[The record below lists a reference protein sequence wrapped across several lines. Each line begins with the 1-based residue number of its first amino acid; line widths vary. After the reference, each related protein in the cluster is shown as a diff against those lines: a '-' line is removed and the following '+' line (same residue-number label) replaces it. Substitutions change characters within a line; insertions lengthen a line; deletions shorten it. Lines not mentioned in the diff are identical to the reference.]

1 MRKNTKYD
9 WIIAVSDSDGVG
21 VELEKVTKTADDVTK
36 YLLDRI
42 RRDKE
47 NDLENYS
54 DGSEDEDS
62 LEQVTE
68 PKIDEVLE
76 LSGYNDFEGYRINY
90 TAQHLDSMQM
100 RDV

>member
-1 MRKNTKYD
+1 MMEERKYD
-9 WIIAVSDSDGVG
+9 WIIAVSDSNEVG

-47 NDLENYS
+47 NDLENFS

-62 LEQVTE
+62 LEQVSMYETG
-68 PKIDEVLE
+68 EVIE
-76 LSGYNDFEGYRINY
+76 LNEYNDFEGYRINY
-90 TAQHLDSMQM
+90 TAKRLDIMSF
-100 RDV
+100 

>member
-1 MRKNTKYD
+1 MEERKYD
-9 WIIAVSDSDGVG
+9 WIIAVSDSNEVG

-47 NDLENYS
+47 NDLENFS

-62 LEQVTE
+62 LEQVSMYETG
-68 PKIDEVLE
+68 EVIE
-76 LSGYNDFEGYRINY
+76 LNGYNDFEGYRINY
-90 TAQHLDSMQM
+90 TAKRLDIMSF
-100 RDV
+100 

>member
-1 MRKNTKYD
+1 MMEERKYD
-9 WIIAVSDSDGVG
+9 WIIAVSDSNEVG

-47 NDLENYS
+47 NDLENFS

-62 LEQVTE
+62 LEQVSMYETG
-68 PKIDEVLE
+68 EVIE
-76 LSGYNDFEGYRINY
+76 LNGYNDFEGYRINY
-90 TAQHLDSMQM
+90 TAKRLNIMSF
-100 RDV
+100 

>member
-1 MRKNTKYD
+1 MEELKYD

-42 RRDKE
+42 RRDKK
-47 NDLENYS
+47 NDLENFS
-54 DGSEDEDS
+54 DGSEDEYS
-62 LEQVTE
+62 LEQVSE
-68 PKIDEVLE
+68 PKTGEVLE

-90 TAQHLDSMQM
+90 TAQRLDSMQM

>member
-9 WIIAVSDSDGVG
+9 WIIAVSDSDGIG

-47 NDLENYS
+47 NDLENFS
-54 DGSEDEDS
+54 DGSEDEDC
-62 LEQVTE
+62 LEQASE
-68 PKIDEVLE
+68 PKTGEVLE
-76 LSGYNDFEGYRINY
+76 LSGYNDFEGYHINY
-90 TAQHLDSMQM
+90 TAKRLDSI
-100 RDV
+100 

>member
-1 MRKNTKYD
+1 MTEERKYD
-9 WIIAVSDSDGVG
+9 WIIAVSDSNEVG

-47 NDLENYS
+47 NDLENFS

-62 LEQVTE
+62 LEQVSMYETG
-68 PKIDEVLE
+68 EVIE
-76 LSGYNDFEGYRINY
+76 LNGYNDFEGYRINY
-90 TAQHLDSMQM
+90 TAKRLDIMSF
-100 RDV
+100 

>member
-1 MRKNTKYD
+1 MMEERKYD
-9 WIIAVSDSDGVG
+9 WIIAVSDSNEVG

-47 NDLENYS
+47 NDLENFS

-62 LEQVTE
+62 LEQVSMYETG
-68 PKIDEVLE
+68 EVIE
-76 LSGYNDFEGYRINY
+76 MNGYNDFEGYRINY
-90 TAQHLDSMQM
+90 TAKRLDIMSF
-100 RDV
+100 

>member
-1 MRKNTKYD
+1 MMEERKYD
-9 WIIAVSDSDGVG
+9 WIIAVSDSNEVG

-47 NDLENYS
+47 NDLENFS

-62 LEQVTE
+62 LEQVSMYETG
-68 PKIDEVLE
+68 EVIE
-76 LSGYNDFEGYRINY
+76 LNGYNDFEGYRINY
-90 TAQHLDSMQM
+90 TAKRLDIMSF
-100 RDV
+100 

>member
-1 MRKNTKYD
+1 MMEERKYD
-9 WIIAVSDSDGVG
+9 WIIAVSDSNEVG

-42 RRDKE
+42 RRNKE

-62 LEQVTE
+62 LEQVSMYETG
-68 PKIDEVLE
+68 EVIE
-76 LSGYNDFEGYRINY
+76 LNGYNDFEGYRINY
-90 TAQHLDSMQM
+90 TAKRLDIISF
-100 RDV
+100 